1 MENANGKRVSW
12 IAAFF
17 VSACVCLLAW
27 LLSGALA
34 GGQRDSVL
42 TDVRRLPCS
51 SYQTV
56 RIWMDGVLYSD
67 GSTLHA
73 VGKDGRQKWSYP
85 VGTGLDFSVGDNA
98 VAAWTG
104 SSLSLLELKN
114 GASMLTTT
122 LSDTILSAR
131 VGSSYAA
138 ALLGTEHK
146 ALMAVL
152 DLGGRL
158 VDTLDLS
165 GLTILDY
172 GFFSDGGILWVLSL
186 DTEGTTP
193 LSQVTTYRP
202 GRKSQSGRI
211 PDTEQ
216 IVTKVFF
223 TNEDVQ
229 TVGLTYLKRYDYT
242 GTENTARRILLYGWS
257 VAAAEEGA
265 SPVLVLAPNA
275 QVDQDSYMQDLRVI
289 SGGEDRI
296 IRLPFPAYS
305 VQVRGHTV
313 YGCGTST
320 VSIYKLNAKKAVS
333 YTLPFDTSSCL
344 GMTAAGGLVL
354 VSGDAVYLVSLP

>member
-1 MENANGKRVSW
+1 MEYANGKRVSW

-17 VSACVCLLAW
+17 ISACLCLLAW

-85 VGTGLDFSVGDNA
+85 VGTGLDFSVGSNA

-122 LSDTILSAR
+122 LNDTILSAR
-131 VGSSYAA
+131 VGPSYAA
-138 ALLGTEHK
+138 ALTGTEHD
-146 ALMAVL
+146 ARMAIL

-158 VDTLDLS
+158 IDTLDLS
-165 GLTILDY
+165 SLTILDY
-172 GFFSDGGILWVLSL
+172 GFFNNGSILWVLSL

-202 GRKSQSGRI
+202 GRRQSGRI

-216 IVTKVFF
+216 VVTRVFF
-223 TNEDVQ
+223 TDASVQ
-229 TVGLTYLKRYDYT
+229 TVGLTYMKTYDYT
-242 GTENTARRILLYGWS
+242 GTEAEDKRKLLYGWS
-257 VAAAEEGA
+257 VAAAEEDGN
-265 SPVLVLAPNA
+265 PVLVMAPNA
-275 QVDQDSYMQDLRVI
+275 QMGQDSDVQDLRVI

-313 YGCGTST
+313 YGCGANT
-320 VSIYKLNAKKAVS
+320 VSVYKLNAKKAVS
-333 YTLPFDTSSCL
+333 YSLPFETSSCL
-344 GMTAAGGLVL
+344 GMTNAGGLVL